1 MRAIKDF
8 DMFINEGIVKK
19 QKPDI
24 SRARYLIEEAEK
36 SNKLLLIKI
45 EKLGVDDQ
53 TANDFVKTCYDI
65 LMELIRAKMLLEG
78 YNASGTGAHEAEVSF
93 VRKLKFKEKDVQ
105 FLDQIRYY
113 RNGMLY
119 YGTILKKE
127 NAEKII
133 EFTKKIYSNLKQE
146 ISKSI
151 NSK

>member
-65 LMELIRAKMLLEG
+65 LMELIRAK
-78 YNASGTGAHEAEVSF
+78 TVSYTH
-93 VRKLKFKEKDVQ
+93 LT
-105 FLDQIRYY
+105 LPT
-113 RNGMLY
+113 N
-119 YGTILKKE
+119 
-127 NAEKII
+127 
-133 EFTKKIYSNLKQE
+133 
-146 ISKSI
+146 
-151 NSK
+151 